1 MRRIISLFTLVTV
14 MLNLPLAAQG
24 VASDPAAPRVRIR
37 QAGASRPTVG
47 IITQIDSDTIHLRAV
62 EGDLAIARS
71 DMTRLDVSRGV
82 HSNAGPGF
90 RKGMW
95 IGAIVGAAMGVMV
108 LADPDEFWY
117 DGGAE
122 IVPLA
127 AAVSGLEG
135 AVIGAGIGA
144 LSHSEHWQKSRTDGQ
159 TLSLYVAP
167 RQGRTVVGVAM
178 TF

>member
-24 VASDPAAPRVRIR
+24 VASDSAATRVRIR
-37 QAGASRPTVG
+37 QAGARQPTVG
-47 IITQIDSDTIHLRAV
+47 IITRLDADTVYIRAV

-71 DMTRLDVSRGV
+71 EMSRLEVSRGV

-95 IGAIVGAAMGVMV
+95 IGAIVGAVAGIAV
-108 LADPDEFWY
+108 LSDPDEYWY

-122 IVPLA
+122 ILPLA
-127 AAVSGLEG
+127 IASVGLEG
-135 AVIGAGIGA
+135 AIIGAGIGA
-144 LSHSEHWQKSRTDGQ
+144 LSHSEHWQKSRTDGE

-167 RQGRTVVGVAM
+167 HQGRTVVGLGVR
-178 TF
+178 F